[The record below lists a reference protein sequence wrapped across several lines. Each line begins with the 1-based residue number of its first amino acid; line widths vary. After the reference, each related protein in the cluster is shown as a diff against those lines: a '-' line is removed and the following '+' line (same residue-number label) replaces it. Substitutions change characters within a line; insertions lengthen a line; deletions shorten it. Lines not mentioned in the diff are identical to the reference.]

1 MIKFKKYHSIY
12 FLLSQRYAVQSLKRI
27 TCDERGKI
35 GRKNLTTFCIKSLA
49 IWGGH
54 LLAVFRVRTLQ
65 RITCVEKE
73 NKPSSLMAIMKE
85 ERKEEKLKSR
95 GKNLRVPR
103 PCPSIIQWRM
113 VLVTGK
119 ICDDVFETL
128 MCISNAHT
136 TKFREWYSEGC
147 KSNTCMFITL
157 MFRSKVYTAKFL
169 SEYNTV
175 KDEPCNRTLAS
186 LCRALLGHQG
196 NYSKHLLCSSAAR
209 SSSPSGW
216 SRNF

>member
-1 MIKFKKYHSIY
+1 MFRLLCGHEKWSPEFEWSQFVSFIRWWKNHIHFHSGDDVSTFCFKFLAIWLKYHGLH
-12 FLLSQRYAVQSLKRI
+12 FLLSQHCAVQSLKRV
-27 TCDERGKI
+27 TFDEGGKI

-95 GKNLRVPR
+95 GKKLRVPR

-119 ICDDVFETL
+119 ICDDMFETL
-128 MCISNAHT
+128 IHISNAHYT
-136 TKFREWYSEGC
+136 TKF
-147 KSNTCMFITL
+147 
-157 MFRSKVYTAKFL
+157 
-169 SEYNTV
+169 
-175 KDEPCNRTLAS
+175 
-186 LCRALLGHQG
+186 
-196 NYSKHLLCSSAAR
+196 
-209 SSSPSGW
+209 PSIIQW
-216 SRNF
+216 RM